1 MHVMISTVIIVFAAA
16 ISIFISQA
24 IRRVSV
30 SYISMIL
37 GGVISLIPV
46 ISSHVE
52 NFDSD
57 IFMGLIIAP
66 LLFFEG
72 QATRLNAVGKELK
85 HIMQTAGFLVLLC
98 MVVSGFS
105 VVWITGIS
113 LPLAFI
119 LSAISTPTDAT
130 ALDSVS
136 EGLKIPNNEG
146 TFLKM
151 ESLFNDA
158 SGIILLNMAILWYV
172 KGYIDYGATLLNF
185 VVSAV
190 GGILFGFATAFVMV
204 LFRQFLLRTSF
215 NSLNAQNLLYIIT
228 PLVIYYLAEEIHVS
242 GIIAV
247 VCAGLVHNAEAQR
260 SRLTNAPQVHQG
272 FGLVSMITE
281 IFDSTAFVILGYMF
295 VKIIIQ
301 DKNAIHDLNWL
312 LIGVTLYIISLI
324 IRYLYACL
332 RLKMSNKSAWIFSLG
347 GVHGAIT
354 LALAYMLKEVQ
365 VNNGDF
371 HLVLMAEGTLIILS
385 LIVPTIVFNFILKS
399 DITNDQVKQEVNQLR
414 LNMVK
419 EAIEAVNKMYL
430 PDKIKKSVIF
440 DLMTQKQRTKT
451 KDFMRA
457 WIDVVRHPEF
467 DRTEKELEMRAF
479 MNAFDKEREYLDGVS
494 QSEEKY
500 QKYIYDLYSEVLLAE
515 TLVIEPLNSKN

>member
-1 MHVMISTVIIVFAAA
+1 MHVMISTFIIVFAAA

-158 SGIILLNMAILWYV
+158 SGII
-172 KGYIDYGATLLNF
+172 LLNF

-354 LALAYMLKEVQ
+354 LVLAYMLKEVQ